1 MPEPSQEILCR
12 LTEVG
17 KRHRFRG
24 PWAITDANVTL
35 RPGTIVEVAGPDG
48 AGKSTLLNLIAGS
61 AEPTTGTVTRTYHG
75 AEYVPDH
82 LPSGLMQTG
91 LIYLRNMAS
100 DGRTR
105 DAANAR
111 VESLAIGLD
120 LETALRLP
128 LAQLPK
134 AAGHRIALARALANP
149 SQLIV
154 LDDPWSGLDEHSRQ
168 FLVRELS
175 ERRAAGACVV
185 VTAEHDPP
193 ADLPVDE
200 RYRVDH
206 GKVTPVDRSADP
218 A

>member
-1 MPEPSQEILCR
+1 MPESSQEILCR

-24 PWAITDANVTL
+24 PWAVTDANLTL
-35 RPGTIVEVAGPDG
+35 RPSTIVEVAGPDG

-61 AEPTTGTVTRTYHG
+61 AEPTTGTVTRTYQG
-75 AEYVPDH
+75 SEYVTEH

-91 LIYLRNMAS
+91 LMYLRNMAAE
-100 DGRTR
+100 GRTR
-105 DAANAR
+105 GDANAR

-128 LAQLPK
+128 LAHLPK
-134 AAGHRIALARALANP
+134 AAGHRLALARALANP

-168 FLVRELS
+168 FLVRELTD
-175 ERRAAGACVV
+175 RRAAGACVV

-200 RYRVDH
+200 RYLVDA
-206 GKVTPVDRSADP
+206 GKVTPVDRAPD
-218 A
+218 AA

>member
-1 MPEPSQEILCR
+1 MPSQEILCR

-24 PWAITDANVTL
+24 PWAVTDANVTL

-61 AEPTTGTVTRTYHG
+61 ADPTTGTVTRTYEG
-75 AEYVPDH
+75 SEFVPDH

-91 LIYLRNMAS
+91 LMYLRNMAAE
-100 DGRTR
+100 GRTR

-111 VESLAIGLD
+111 VQTLAIGLD
-120 LETALRLP
+120 LETVLRLP
-128 LAQLPK
+128 LAHLPK
-134 AAGHRIALARALANP
+134 NAGHRLALARALANP

-168 FLVRELS
+168 FLVRELTD
-175 ERRAAGACVV
+175 RRAAGACVV

-193 ADLPVDE
+193 AELQVDE
-200 RYRVDH
+200 RYLVQA
-206 GKVTPVDRSADP
+206 GKVTPLDRAGD
-218 A
+218 AA